1 MSQRTLK
8 VALVG
13 NPNCGKST
21 LFNALTGMNQK
32 VGNFP
37 GVTVDRK
44 VGRFSTGGT
53 DVRLTDLP
61 GTYSLEPRS
70 MDERVAARAVTDKAD
85 AEHPDLCLIVLDATH
100 LRLGLYLAMQV
111 METGMPS
118 VIVLNMIDQL
128 DGTEIDTGALS
139 QKLGVPVI
147 TTSARNH
154 KGLDAL
160 RNAIATHSLDRPD
173 APWAEDAK
181 EALQRHAVIKGMLKD
196 VVNGQG
202 PKGISM
208 TRRADDVLTHR
219 IFGPLIFLGMLM
231 LVFQSIFSWAIY
243 PMEWIETLFAE
254 GAGFWNNVLPEG
266 FLTDLWVEGIWA
278 GLGGVVIFIPQ
289 IAFLFLFVALMEDT
303 GYMARVSFITDRALR
318 SIGLQGRSVVPL
330 MGGVACAVPAILA
343 TRTISNWK
351 ERLLTILVL
360 PFMTCSARLPVYVLL
375 IALVIPQ
382 GNLFGIF
389 SYQGLTMLGMYA
401 LGTFTALGAAAV
413 ASRFITDDGGGHF
426 IMEMPVYRMPRWNNI
441 AFDITRKV
449 WMFIT
454 HAGRIIIGVSIVL
467 WLGASF
473 GPPERMASVEQ
484 HYEEMIALEG
494 ESEELNS
501 AMSAELLENSY
512 IGILGKT
519 IEPIIRP
526 LGYDW
531 KIGIAIITSF
541 AAREVFVGTMATI
554 YAVGDEDD
562 TATIRERMASRI
574 RPGSDRPL
582 YDLPFGLSLLVFYAF
597 AMQCVSTMAV
607 VRSET
612 GTWKW
617 PLLQLVLMTGF
628 AYVSALAV
636 YQLAVMLVY
645 P

>member
-1 MSQRTLK
+1 MSRNTLK

-21 LFNALTGMNQK
+21 LFNALTGLNQK

-44 VGRFSTGGT
+44 VGHFMADDT

-111 METGMPS
+111 LETGMPS
-118 VIVLNMIDQL
+118 IIVLNMIDQL
-128 DGTEIDTGALS
+128 DGTEIDTETLS
-139 QKLGVPVI
+139 RKFGVPVV
-147 TTSARNH
+147 TTSARNGH
-154 KGLDAL
+154 GLDAL
-160 RNAIATHSLDRPD
+160 RNAITAHNLDRPE
-173 APWAEDAK
+173 APWAKDAK
-181 EALQRHAVIKGMLKD
+181 GALERHAIIKGMLTD
-196 VVNGQG
+196 VV
-202 PKGISM
+202 KGKGTEQISL
-208 TRRADDVLTHR
+208 TRRIDDVLTHR
-219 IFGPLIFLGMLM
+219 IFGPLVFLSL
-231 LVFQSIFSWAIY
+231 LIIVFQSLFSWAVY
-243 PMEWIETLFAE
+243 PMEWIEWLFAE
-254 GAGFWNNVLPEG
+254 GAGFWNDVLPAG
-266 FLTDLWVEGIWA
+266 FLTSLWIEGIWA
-278 GLGGVVIFIPQ
+278 GMGGIVIFIPQ

-413 ASRFITDDGGGHF
+413 VSRFIKDDGGGHF
-426 IMEMPVYRMPRWNNI
+426 IMEMPVYRMPRWSNI
-441 AFDITRKV
+441 ALDITRKV

-454 HAGRIIIGVSIVL
+454 HAGRIIIAVSIVL

-473 GPPERMASVEQ
+473 GPTERMAQVEESFAERMAQ
-484 HYEEMIALEG
+484 EG
-494 ESEELNS
+494 ETEELLR
-501 AMSAELLENSY
+501 AQSAELLENSY

-531 KIGIAIITSF
+531 KIGIALITSF

-554 YAVGDEDD
+554 YAVGDDDD
-562 TATIRERMASRI
+562 TATIRERMASRT
-574 RPGSDRPL
+574 RPGTDRPL

-597 AMQCVSTMAV
+597 AMQCISTMAV
-607 VRSET
+607 VRAET
-612 GTWKW
+612 GSWKW

-636 YQLAVMLVY
+636 YQLADMLVY